1 MKFPKMIE
9 VRQKLHAPVLE
20 DAEGEVRR
28 QIEGSRIRERIRAG
42 DEVAVTAGSR
52 GITNIPAIL
61 RTVVEEIE
69 KLGAAPFIVPSMGS
83 HGGGTAEG
91 QVEVLAGYGITETSV
106 LAPIRSSMEVVQVG
120 EVEDGIPV
128 LIDRIA
134 YGADA
139 IMVVNRVKPH
149 TSFRGPVESGLMK
162 MMTIGLGK
170 HEGATLAHSF
180 GSEGLSRMIPAWGRV
195 ILKEVPI
202 ALGVAI
208 VENAYEQT
216 AKIVAVEPEDF
227 ERSDMEL
234 LEEAGSL
241 MPTIP
246 FDRIDVLVVE
256 EIGKNI
262 SGTGMDTNIIGRI
275 MIKGVPD
282 PERPDVTFLVALD
295 LTEESHGNAMGI
307 GLADVVPQRLVDKV
321 NRDALYANV
330 FTSTFL
336 NRAKI
341 PVTMPTDREAIG
353 IALEVLRSVP
363 PEHAKVVRIKNTL
376 ELERIHISE
385 VLLEEARDK
394 AHLEFV
400 GTLEEMQFD
409 DTGTLKR

>member
-1 MKFPKMIE
+1 MNFPKM
-9 VRQKLHAPVLE
+9 VGARQKFHAPLLE
-20 DAEGEVRR
+20 DVEGEIRR
-28 QIEGSRIRERIRAG
+28 QIAGSRIGERIKPG

-52 GITNIPAIL
+52 GIANIPVIL
-61 RTVVEEIE
+61 RTVVNEIR
-69 KLGAAPFIVPSMGS
+69 KLGAVPFIVPSMGS
-83 HGGGTAEG
+83 HGGGTPEG
-91 QVEVLAGYGITETSV
+91 QVEVLAGYGIREASV
-106 LAPIRSSMEVVQVG
+106 GAPIRSSMEVVQVG
-120 EVEDGIPV
+120 EVEGDIPV
-128 LIDRIA
+128 LMDRIA

-139 IMVVNRVKPH
+139 IVVVNRVKPH

-195 ILKEVPI
+195 ILREIPI
-202 ALGVAI
+202 ALGIAV

-216 AKIVAVEPEDF
+216 AKIVAVAPEDF

-234 LEEAGSL
+234 LQEAGSL
-241 MPTIP
+241 MPSIP
-246 FDRIDVLVVE
+246 FDRIDVLIVE

-363 PEHAKVVRIKNTL
+363 PESAKVVRIKNTL
-376 ELERIHISE
+376 ELERIQLSE
-385 VLLEEARDK
+385 ALLEEAQAIK
-394 AHLEFV
+394 HLEIV
-400 GTLEEMQFD
+400 GALEEMQFD
-409 DTGTLKR
+409 GEGRLL

>member
-1 MKFPKMIE
+1 MNFPKMVE
-9 VRQKLHAPVLE
+9 ARQKFHAPLLE
-20 DAEGEVRR
+20 DVEGEIRR
-28 QIEGSRIRERIRAG
+28 QIAGSRIGERIKPG
-42 DEVAVTAGSR
+42 NEVAVTAGSR
-52 GITNIPAIL
+52 GIANIPVIL
-61 RTVVEEIE
+61 RTVVDEIR
-69 KLGAAPFIVPSMGS
+69 KLGAVPFIVPSMGS
-83 HGGGTAEG
+83 HGGGTSEG
-91 QVEVLAGYGITETSV
+91 QVEVLAGYGIREASV
-106 LAPIRSSMEVVQVG
+106 GAPIRSSMEVVQVG
-120 EVEDGIPV
+120 EVEGDIPV
-128 LIDRIA
+128 LMDRIA

-139 IMVVNRVKPH
+139 IVVVNRVKPH

-195 ILKEVPI
+195 ILREIPI
-202 ALGVAI
+202 ALGIAV

-216 AKIVAVEPEDF
+216 AKIVAVAPEDF

-234 LEEAGSL
+234 LQEAGSL
-241 MPTIP
+241 MPSIP
-246 FDRIDVLVVE
+246 FDRIDVLIVE

-363 PEHAKVVRIKNTL
+363 PESAKVVRIKNTL
-376 ELERIHISE
+376 ELERIHVSE
-385 VLLEEARDK
+385 ALLEEAQ
-394 AHLEFV
+394 AIEHLEIV
-400 GTLEEMQFD
+400 DALEEMQFD
-409 DTGTLKR
+409 GEGRLL

>member
-1 MKFPKMIE
+1 MNFPKM
-9 VRQKLHAPVLE
+9 VGARQKFHAPLLE
-20 DAEGEVRR
+20 DVEGEIRR
-28 QIEGSRIRERIRAG
+28 QIAGSRIGERIKPG

-52 GITNIPAIL
+52 GIANIPVIL
-61 RTVVEEIE
+61 RTVVDEIR
-69 KLGAAPFIVPSMGS
+69 KLGAVPFIVPSMGS
-83 HGGGTAEG
+83 HGGGTSEG
-91 QVEVLAGYGITETSV
+91 QVEVLAGYGITEASV
-106 LAPIRSSMEVVQVG
+106 GAPIRSSMEVVQVG
-120 EVEDGIPV
+120 EVEGDIPV
-128 LIDRIA
+128 LMDRIA

-139 IMVVNRVKPH
+139 IVVVNRVKPH

-195 ILKEVPI
+195 ILREIPI
-202 ALGVAI
+202 ALGISV

-216 AKIVAVEPEDF
+216 AKIVAVAPEDF

-234 LEEAGSL
+234 LQKAGSL
-241 MPTIP
+241 MPSIP
-246 FDRIDVLVVE
+246 FDRIDVLIVE

-353 IALEVLRSVP
+353 IALEVLRSVS
-363 PEHAKVVRIKNTL
+363 PESAKVVRIKNTL
-376 ELERIHISE
+376 ELERIQLSE
-385 VLLEEARDK
+385 ALLEEAQAIK
-394 AHLEFV
+394 HLEIV
-400 GTLEEMQFD
+400 GALEEMQFD
-409 DTGTLKR
+409 GEGRLL